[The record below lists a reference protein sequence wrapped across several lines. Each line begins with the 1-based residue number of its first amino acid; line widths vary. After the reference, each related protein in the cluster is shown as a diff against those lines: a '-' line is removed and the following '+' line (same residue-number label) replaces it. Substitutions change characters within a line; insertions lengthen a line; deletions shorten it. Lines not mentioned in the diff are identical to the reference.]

1 VTLQDTW
8 NAQLNHITTARNP
21 ADARVW
27 FDAALHIGRPKKFS
41 EVRAAISMAFI
52 RSDDPNVKALGRDL
66 LAEVKWVERSLELEP
81 DLLKQL
87 FDAIGDNNSQRAER
101 LRDGLL
107 KRGLSMH
114 KRLSRLDRRVLAN
127 VDSLSIESA
136 EHEQFAVRLLIGL
149 SSLTAL
155 IGVVMALYVRR
166 VLRPLGAVTRRARDV
181 ADGDWSVRPVVCTG
195 DEIGELASA
204 FETMVQAIATMREQM
219 LAADR
224 LATIGKMA
232 ALVTHEI
239 RNPLFSMA
247 LNIELLE
254 DELPKDSS
262 EARTILAAVQKE
274 LSRLTALTE
283 QYLSIARNR
292 DAKVEPEDLV
302 SLVREAVKFVE
313 RDLARRQVRIE
324 LRLPDRPVILPLD
337 EMQLRQALFNLIR
350 NADEAMPD
358 GGNITISLAFAERSA
373 NEVPLSGESR
383 TVNASRIVR
392 LTVED
397 EGTGIEPEFAV
408 KVFEPFVSTKVTGTG
423 LGLAV
428 TQQIVV
434 GHGGRIYCE
443 SRIEGGARFVLE
455 FPVPLE

>member
-1 VTLQDTW
+1 
-8 NAQLNHITTARNP
+8 
-21 ADARVW
+21 
-27 FDAALHIGRPKKFS
+27 
-41 EVRAAISMAFI
+41 
-52 RSDDPNVKALGRDL
+52 
-66 LAEVKWVERSLELEP
+66 
-81 DLLKQL
+81 
-87 FDAIGDNNSQRAER
+87 
-101 LRDGLL
+101 
-107 KRGLSMH
+107 
-114 KRLSRLDRRVLAN
+114 
-127 VDSLSIESA
+127 
-136 EHEQFAVRLLIGL
+136 
-149 SSLTAL
+149 
-155 IGVVMALYVRR
+155 
-166 VLRPLGAVTRRARDV
+166 
-181 ADGDWSVRPVVCTG
+181 
-195 DEIGELASA
+195 
-204 FETMVQAIATMREQM
+204 
-219 LAADR
+219 
-224 LATIGKMA
+224 
-232 ALVTHEI
+232 
-239 RNPLFSMA
+239 MA